1 MKYRKLFTW
10 IFILVIIGG
19 GAAIGYYLNLLKP
32 EPSQTPPEKPVRL
45 VQTRTVA
52 YDKINTSI
60 KVPGRLASQRVVDV
74 ISEVQGKILQ
84 GDVQLK
90 KGQSF
95 NKGDLL
101 CTIYAKELDLN
112 IKAAKSRFLNALA
125 NALADIKF
133 DYPDKYDDVLEF
145 FQRVEIDEPLPE
157 MPEIN
162 DQSLEVF
169 LASRDILNQYYSI
182 KVSEDR
188 LARHYIRAPFDGTIM
203 EVSLEVGGIANPGT
217 RIAKIIKTDL
227 LELEVPVEIDNL
239 KWVSVGDK
247 VKIMDEFKTS
257 SWQGKVIRI
266 SEFLDP
272 ATQSASVFVQIR
284 NQKENPIYAGMF
296 LEAHFDNKIVENAME
311 IPRQAVFNQ
320 NEVFIVAGNAL
331 QKRKINVRKIN
342 QNSVIFTG
350 LEEGEELVV
359 EPLVNVKE
367 GTEVKTDRL

>member
-1 MKYRKLFTW
+1 MKYRKLLTW
-10 IFILVIIGG
+10 VFILVIIGG
-19 GAAIGYYLNLLKP
+19 GAALGYYLNLLKP
-32 EPSQTPPEKPVRL
+32 EPSNTPPEKPLRL
-45 VQTRTVA
+45 VQTRIVS
-52 YDKINTSI
+52 YDQVNTSI
-60 KVPGRLASQRVVDV
+60 QVPGRLASQRVVDV
-74 ISEVQGKILQ
+74 ISEVQGKILE
-84 GDVQLK
+84 GDFQLK
-90 KGQSF
+90 KGQDF
-95 NKGDLL
+95 RKGDLL
-101 CTIYAKELDLN
+101 CSIYAKELDLN

-133 DYPDKYDDVLEF
+133 DYPERYDDVLEF
-145 FQRVEIDEPLPE
+145 FQRVEINQPLPE

-188 LARHYIRAPFDGTIM
+188 LARHFIRAPFDGTIM

-227 LELEVPVEIDNL
+227 LELEVPIEIEDL

-247 VKIMDEFKTS
+247 VKVVNEYRTS
-257 SWQGKVIRI
+257 SWQGEVIRI

-272 ATQSASVFVQIR
+272 ATQSASVFVQVR
-284 NQKENPIYAGMF
+284 NQKNNPIYSGMF
-296 LEAHFDNKIVENAME
+296 LEAHFDNKTVENAME

-320 NEVFIVAGNAL
+320 NEVFIVSENAL
-331 QKRKINVRKIN
+331 QKRKVNVHKIN

-350 LEEGEELVV
+350 LEEGVEVVV

-367 GTEVKTDRL
+367 GTVVKTDQI

>member
-1 MKYRKLFTW
+1 MA
-10 IFILVIIGG
+10 IIGG

-32 EPSQTPPEKPVRL
+32 EPPQTPPEKPIRL
-45 VQTRTVA
+45 VQTRIVA

-60 KVPGRLASQRVVDV
+60 NVPGRLASQRVVDV

-84 GDVQLK
+84 GDIQLK
-90 KGQSF
+90 KGQDFS
-95 NKGDLL
+95 KGDLL

-133 DYPDKYDDVLEF
+133 DYPDKYEDVLEF

-157 MPEIN
+157 MPEIK
-162 DQSLEVF
+162 DQSLKVF

-188 LARHYIRAPFDGTIM
+188 LSRHFIRAPFDGTVM

-227 LELEVPVEIDNL
+227 LELEVPVEIDDL

-247 VKIMDEFKTS
+247 VKVMDEFKTS
-257 SWQGKVIRI
+257 SWQGEIIRI

-284 NQKENPIYAGMF
+284 NQKSNPIYAGMF
-296 LEAHFDNKIVENAME
+296 LEAHFENKIVEDAME

-320 NEVFIVAGNAL
+320 NEVFIVQDNAL

-350 LEEGEELVV
+350 LEEGMEVVV

-367 GTEVKTDRL
+367 GTVVKTDRL